1 MSELIKIKRGFTA
14 GIEPFGLTLGE
25 LAANLGDGRLF
36 VGGTY
41 GNAIVLG
48 GGGIATNLPQAS
60 DSITGVASFNSSQF
74 IVSPTG
80 HVSLS
85 GGSITNVILNID
97 GGAASSVYGGVSGLD
112 GGTAGTY

>member
-1 MSELIKIKRGFTA
+1 MAELIKIKRGFTA

-25 LAANLGDGRLF
+25 LAANLADQKLF
-36 VGGTY
+36 IGGTY
-41 GNAIVLG
+41 GNAIPLG
-48 GGGIATNLPQAS
+48 GGGIATNIPQAS

-85 GGSITNVILNID
+85 GGALGAVLNID

-112 GGTAGTY
+112 GGTAGIVY